1 MPQKSETNTRQTKSN
16 QTKSKKMKP
25 KQAMAHVDFL
35 VVGGGMVG
43 AATALGLA
51 KSGKKVGLV
60 EPVLPEA
67 FDALAPMD
75 LRVSAISPASIALLD
90 ELHVWQSIKA
100 MRACPYQF
108 LETWEQSLDKVSFS
122 AKELAID
129 ELGFIVENRVIQLVL
144 WEACKAEKNIH
155 FYAKLALS
163 TLKFDGTC
171 HVATLSDGTLL
182 SCLSVIGADGANS
195 AVRDYANIGISA
207 WDYRHHCMLINVK
220 APNAKNDTTWQWFTP
235 SGPRAF
241 LPLPNQQASLVWYD
255 SPARIRELSAL
266 SPKKLKNEIERHF
279 PQRLGQIEVL
289 EHGSFPL
296 TRRHAKHYYKQNV
309 VLVGDAAHTINPL
322 AGQGVNLGFKD
333 VSVLLE
339 LIKTNKEEPIT
350 DALWQRYEARRKPDN
365 LLMQSGMDLLYK
377 GFSNDVYPLKLI
389 RNLGFNFI
397 EKSPMLK
404 KQILRYA
411 LGL

>member
-1 MPQKSETNTRQTKSN
+1 MPQKKEPSTRQTKP
-16 QTKSKKMKP
+16 KKTKP

-51 KSGKKVGLV
+51 KCGKKVGLI
-60 EPVLPEA
+60 EPFLPEE
-67 FDALAPMD
+67 FDPSQAMD

-90 ELHVWQSIKA
+90 ELQVWQRIKA
-100 MRACPYQF
+100 MRTCAYQF
-108 LETWEQSLDKVSFS
+108 LETWEQPLDLVSFE
-122 AKELAID
+122 ARELGLD
-129 ELGFIVENRVIQLVL
+129 ELGFIVENRIIQLAL
-144 WEACKAEKNIH
+144 WDACKDEKNIH

-163 TLKFDGTC
+163 SLSFDGKC
-171 HVATLSDGTLL
+171 HVATLNDGTLL
-182 SCLSVIGADGANS
+182 SSLCVIGADGANS

-220 APNAKNDTTWQWFTP
+220 APEAKTDMTWQCFTP

-241 LPLPNQQASLVWYD
+241 LPLPSQQASLVWYD

-266 SPKKLKNEIERHF
+266 PPEKLKDEIERHF
-279 PQRLGQIEVL
+279 PKRLGQIEVL
-289 EHGSFPL
+289 SHGSFPL
-296 TRRHAKHYYKQNV
+296 TRRHAKQYHKQNV

-339 LIKTNKEEPIT
+339 LVEANKDEKIT
-350 DALWQRYEARRKPDN
+350 DALWQAYERRRKPDN
-365 LLMQSGMDLLYK
+365 LLMQTGMDLFYK
-377 GFSNDVYPLKLI
+377 SFSNDIYPLKLI
-389 RNLGFNFI
+389 RNLGFNLI
-397 EKSPMLK
+397 EKSPRLK